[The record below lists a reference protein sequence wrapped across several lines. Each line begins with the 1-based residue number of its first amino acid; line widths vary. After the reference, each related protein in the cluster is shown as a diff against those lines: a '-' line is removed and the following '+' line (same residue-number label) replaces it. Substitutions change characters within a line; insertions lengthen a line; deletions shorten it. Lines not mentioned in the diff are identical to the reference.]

1 MLIKNCDT
9 LSRRVKCGKLLLLL
23 RFVCSPAQPVG
34 IGPRIENR
42 IFLRAA
48 KYLDPGV
55 ACVECCRECLRK
67 PEATDS
73 LGGNEQ
79 RFRGTDSNEDHYVSF
94 NNYLLRIRGWGPC

>member
-1 MLIKNCDT
+1 MD
-9 LSRRVKCGKLLLLL
+9 
-23 RFVCSPAQPVG
+23 

-55 ACVECCRECLRK
+55 ACVECSRECLRK

-73 LGGNEQ
+73 FREGNEQ
-79 RFRGTDSNEDHYVSF
+79 FPRGTDSMRTIHV
-94 NNYLLRIRGWGPC
+94 LIQ